1 MRRKDQR
8 SSPQELRE
16 MQAELGVLQKA
27 DGSCKFLM
35 GKTIVICSVNGPEA
49 SMKEKGDGAIVDVIF
64 QPRDKR
70 PSEEEKE
77 YEMMIR
83 ESLEN
88 VILLSLYPR
97 TIITISVQVVQD
109 DGSLLSASLNS
120 AVLALLDA
128 GVALKSTLVSLSCSY
143 LSSGDCLLDPLK
155 VEQDFDSVLYSS
167 DSSTFVEYYKSSLS
181 TGQKIIKPKG
191 HVCFIFDAS
200 KLKKKSQEAEED
212 TSLVTCLTE
221 GIFTDEALQTCL
233 NMAKEGAH
241 TVYNLI
247 RFTMERKSTTPILPI
262 STQPQKTQ
270 QNVTP
275 STPEKKGGSFLKPK
289 DK

>member
-1 MRRKDQR
+1 
-8 SSPQELRE
+8 

-27 DGSCKFLM
+27 DGSCKFSM

-128 GVALKSTLVSLSCSY
+128 GVALKSALVSLSCSY

-155 VEQDFDSVLYSS
+155 MEQDFDSVLYSS

-181 TGQKIIKPKG
+181 SGQKIIKPKG
-191 HVCFIFDAS
+191 HACFIFDAT
-200 KLKKKSQEAEED
+200 KLKKKSQQHDGEEED
-212 TSLVTCLTE
+212 TSLITCLTE
-221 GIFTDEALQTCL
+221 GIFTDEALQTCI

-247 RFTMERKSTTPILPI
+247 RFTMERKSTTPILPV
-262 STQPQKTQ
+262 STPPQTTNKLPPSQ
-270 QNVTP
+270 QNVVTP
-275 STPEKKGGSFLKPK
+275 STPEKKGSGFLKPK
-289 DK
+289 EK